1 MQAKTSTK
9 TTGQDLTTFQTILDF
24 VTNLQDFYGH
34 VKNNSSVRPLN
45 LYHRLISKMSFKD
58 DDLILRHI
66 DVFRTFCI
74 KNRECLR
81 NQDSKFNQSR
91 IIFSDKIYIDMK
103 YIFSNADK
111 ETSKVIWEYLLAIS
125 AYLDPEN
132 KTKDLLKALQ
142 LNNTDGGNEN
152 DFLSN
157 MINTIGGQMGGELGQ
172 GGNPMEMLG
181 SLMNSD
187 IITNVMGAVTSN
199 LQSGDLDFG
208 KLMNSMQGLM
218 ANVKSEIEKS
228 DDPMLKNMMNM
239 IPELPVIEEPE
250 LQDASDIPLD

>member
-9 TTGQDLTTFQTILDF
+9 TSGQDLATFQTILDF

-34 VKNNSSVRPLN
+34 IKNNSSTRPLN

-66 DVFRTFCI
+66 EVLRTFCV
-74 KNRECLR
+74 KNRESLR
-81 NQDSKFNQSR
+81 NQDTNLSSSR

-103 YIFSNADK
+103 YIFKNADK

-132 KTKDLLKALQ
+132 NTKDLLKALQ
-142 LNNTDGGNEN
+142 TSGGAEN

-157 MINTIGGQMGGELGQ
+157 MINTIGGQIGQSGMGGD

-187 IITNVMGAVTSN
+187 VISNVMGAMNSN
-199 LQSGDLDFG
+199 LQSGDLDLG
-208 KLMNSMQGLM
+208 KLMNSMQGLVQ
-218 ANVKSEIEKS
+218 NVKTEIEKS
-228 DDPMLKNMMNM
+228 DDPMLKSMVNM
-239 IPELPVIEEPE
+239 IPDLPEMPIVEEVS
-250 LQDASDIPLD
+250 DDIPLD